1 MNYQGLIEAATQAME
16 HTYSPYSN
24 FPVGA
29 ALLLKD
35 GMVVMGTNVENVS
48 FGATNCAE
56 RSAIF
61 AAISQGYTKDE
72 FIALAVTGKTAQPIA
87 PCCICRQVMVEFFTP
102 ETPIILHT
110 AQTNEHQVVT
120 LADLVPYSF
129 SDLK

>member
-1 MNYQGLIEAATQAME
+1 MNYQGLIEAAMQAME

-29 ALLLKD
+29 ALLLK
-35 GMVVMGTNVENVS
+35 GGTVVMGTNVENVS

-72 FIALAVTGKTAQPIA
+72 
-87 PCCICRQVMVEFFTP
+87 
-102 ETPIILHT
+102 
-110 AQTNEHQVVT
+110 
-120 LADLVPYSF
+120 
-129 SDLK
+129 LKQRCKQWNIRIHRIRIFQLGQHYY